1 MKIRERL
8 EDLWLETQSRWLILY
23 DFFRRDIPRVIR
35 NFWTFRKAICDYR
48 WYSGEHGVLLFMEAA
63 VRNMER
69 KKGKYGYESDTTA
82 SLSRAQM
89 RRASELMRLVIED
102 DFITLAEKELGLK
115 LSEFKSIPSP
125 DNPGLY
131 RIITTQEDDEIFK
144 KSTEIEGAVW
154 DELWT
159 IIRGTKKQE
168 YDGTDLR
175 SWWD

>member
-1 MKIRERL
+1 MREKLEKIGWDIEYYWKEFL
-8 EDLWLETQSRWLILY
+8 GV
-23 DFFRRDIPRVIR
+23 FKRDIPRAIK
-35 NFWTFRKAICDYR
+35 NFWIFRKAIWRYR

-125 DNPGLY
+125 DNPRLY

-144 KSTEIEGAVW
+144 KSTEIEEAVW